1 MSERKN
7 RGVFVPADINVF
19 DGIYSEFIN
28 YIDKA
33 WKKVYLCADEKKSD
47 THNRNHPRG
56 SDHEALAGVR
66 NKRAVKRQA
75 IKSAFKALPGIIGS
89 SATSLGKG
97 LTGFVARM
105 ASKGEKQ

>member
-1 MSERKN
+1 MRVELFA
-7 RGVFVPADINVF
+7 GF
-19 DGIYSEFIN
+19 YSLLTT
-28 YIDKA
+28 KA
-33 WKKVYLCADEKKSD
+33 KLTPFRQGAVNALLTLRIGYVTKAYLMEG
-47 THNRNHPRG
+47 P
-56 SDHEALAGVR
+56 EALAGVR